1 MLLYSEI
8 LYKLYNY
15 SGDFFNFLIFM
26 LGIYAAINHKFFK
39 MEYRLIL
46 YLIIGFFGFEI
57 SFYIFPF
64 FKVYNTLFINHPYAL
79 FYLIVSG
86 FFYEK
91 IINSKPIRILIICT
105 FIVYLTFNLYQIVFI
120 SGFSES
126 PKIFP
131 LINFL
136 LLILSIIV
144 YKKLNSSPKIKEI
157 NNEPLFWFNLGFL
170 IVSLFQ
176 IILQPIF
183 IAVTPLSDDLA
194 FIVGTI
200 KNLASPI
207 MYTLWAIGIYKLT
220 KTPFRPVA
228 SLWP

>member
-1 MLLYSEI
+1 MLLYSEV
-8 LYKLYNY
+8 LYQIYNY
-15 SGDFFNFLIFM
+15 SGDFFNFLIFL

-46 YLIIGFFGFEI
+46 YLIFGFV
-57 SFYIFPF
+57 IFEF
-64 FKVYNTLFINHPYAL
+64 SNYYFIKFGVNNTLFINHPYAL
-79 FYLIVSG
+79 FFLIFSG
-86 FFYEK
+86 IFYQK
-91 IINSKPIRILIICT
+91 IIDTKPISILIFST
-105 FIVYLTFNLYQIVFI
+105 FLIYLAFNLYQVIYL
-120 SGFSES
+120 SGFTES
-126 PKIFP
+126 PKAFP

-136 LLILSIIV
+136 FLILSIIIFR
-144 YKKLNSSPKIKEI
+144 KMNSSPKIKQI
-157 NNEPLFWFNLGFL
+157 HSEPLFWFNLGFM

-183 IAVTPLSDDLA
+183 AAVTPISDDLA

-200 KNLASPI
+200 KNLAYPI
-207 MYTLWAIGIYKLT
+207 MYVIWAIGIYKLT